1 MISRITGILIA
12 KNTTYVEIDCGGV
25 GYQIF
30 VSMVTL
36 NKLSEIGDTV
46 ELNTILIHREDA
58 MQLYGF
64 YDKMER
70 EVFKLLTTISG
81 IGPKS
86 AIAILSSITVS
97 ELQTAVSQGNLHLL
111 QKMPGIGKKTAER
124 LIVELRDKITKLE
137 IEGVEWADAN
147 SISQEAISALVT
159 LGYNRAIAEKSVKK
173 ALAVDINKE
182 LSLEELIRNSLK
194 IAIN

>member
-1 MISRITGILIA
+1 MISRIIGVLIT
-12 KNTTYVEIDCGGV
+12 KNATNVEIDCGGI

-30 VSMVTL
+30 VSMMTL
-36 NKLSEIGDTV
+36 NKLSEIGDKV
-46 ELNTILIHREDA
+46 ELHTILIHREDA

-64 YDKMER
+64 YDKIER

-86 AIAILSSITVS
+86 AIAILSSITVG

-137 IEGVEWADAN
+137 IEGTEGTDTN
-147 SISQEAISALVT
+147 RISQEAISALVT
-159 LGYNRAIAEKSVKK
+159 LGYNKMIAEKSVKK
-173 ALAVDINKE
+173 ALTTDIEQE